1 MQILFPTSTAPSINL
16 TENGGRL
23 INCYAEKAP
32 EGSRSEVIYRRAP
45 GCDFAFTAGVSNPR
59 GHLKV
64 GPILYIVN
72 GATCYSVTKSGTT
85 YTITALSGTVG
96 GSGRVYMARNMRAP
110 TPQVLIL
117 QSDGINQIS
126 GSSVIA
132 FSDPDLPSPNS
143 LTFLG
148 GYFFWTTAD
157 GRCFASD
164 LNDTNVNANNYVTA
178 ETQPDGL
185 LRGVPFRR
193 DLMLMGT
200 SSTEFW
206 TNAGNAT
213 GFPFSLGPVIPYG
226 LWGQYAVAGFELDF
240 TGPLIWVANDG
251 KVYQL
256 NGYSPTL
263 ISTPH
268 IDRMIEAIT
277 NRNELRASV
286 YIAAGH
292 QCWVLQ
298 SNSWALVYDLST
310 GNWHERVSYGL
321 DSWRMEF
328 GVSAFNE
335 WLVFDEGNGN
345 VYRMNDR
352 ANREASGALTTS
364 PLVMELWS
372 SQQHSFPVRTPV
384 IYAAFDF
391 VTGVGL
397 DRGISPIQTNP
408 VASISWSDNG
418 AMTFGNALLRE
429 LGTQGEFKRVEI
441 NRTGVTE
448 RVGRQW
454 KIQISDPIEA
464 AFLGGSMFET
474 RPQ

>member
-1 MQILFPTSTAPSINL
+1 MQIIFPTSSQPSINL

-32 EGSRSEVIYRRAP
+32 EGSRSAVIYRRAP
-45 GCDFAFTAGVSNPR
+45 GNDFAFTAGTVAPR
-59 GHLKV
+59 GALQV
-64 GPILYIVN
+64 GTILYIVN
-72 GATCYSVTKSGTT
+72 GSTCYSVTKSGTV
-85 YTITALSGTVG
+85 YTVTALSGTVG
-96 GSGRVYMARNMRAP
+96 GTGRVMMARNMRAP
-110 TPQVLIL
+110 TPQVLIY

-126 GSSVIA
+126 GSTVIA
-132 FSDPDLPSPNS
+132 FSDPDLPAPNS
-143 LTFLG
+143 LCYIG

-157 GRCFASD
+157 GRCFSSD
-164 LNDTNVNANNYVTA
+164 INDTNVNANNYITA

-185 LRGVPFRR
+185 LRGIPFRR
-193 DLMLMGT
+193 ELLLMGT
-200 SSTEFW
+200 SSTEFY

-226 LWGQYAVAGFELDF
+226 LWGPYAVAGYELDF

-256 NGYSPTL
+256 NGYAASL
-263 ISTPH
+263 VSTPH
-268 IDRMIEAIT
+268 IERMIEGIT

-286 YIAAGH
+286 YITAGH

-298 SNSWALVYDLST
+298 SDSWALVYDLST
-310 GNWHERVSYGL
+310 GNWHERVSYGRK
-321 DSWRMEF
+321 SWRMEF
-328 GVSAFNE
+328 GIHAFNE
-335 WLVFDEGNGN
+335 WLVFDEANGN

-352 ANREASGALTTS
+352 SNREATGPLTVS
-364 PLVMELWS
+364 PLVFELWS
-372 SQQHSFPVRTPV
+372 SQQHSFPIRTPV
-384 IYAAFDF
+384 TYAAFDF

-418 AMTFGNALLRE
+418 AMTYGNALLLP

-441 NRTGVTE
+441 NRTGITQ

-454 KIQISDPIEA
+454 KIQISDPVEA
-464 AFLGGSMFET
+464 SFLGGSMFET

>member
-1 MQILFPTSTAPSINL
+1 MQIIFPTSTAPSINL

-23 INCYAEKAP
+23 INCYAERAP
-32 EGSRSEVIYRRAP
+32 EGSRSQFIWRRVP
-45 GCDFAFTAGVSNPR
+45 GCDYAFTAGSGVPR
-59 GHLKV
+59 GHLLV
-64 GPILYIVN
+64 GTILYIVN

-85 YTITALSGTVG
+85 YTVTPLSGTVG
-96 GSGRVYMARNMRAP
+96 GTGRVYMARNMRAP

-117 QSDGINQIS
+117 QSDGINLIS
-126 GSSVIA
+126 GGSVVP
-132 FSDPDLPSPNS
+132 FSDADLPASNS

-157 GRCFASD
+157 SRCFSSD
-164 LNDTNVNANNYVTA
+164 INDTGVNANNYITA

-193 DLMLMGT
+193 DLLLMGT
-200 SSTEFW
+200 SSTEFY
-206 TNAGNAT
+206 TDAGNAT

-226 LWGQYAVAGFELDF
+226 LWGPYAVAGYELNF

-256 NGYSPTL
+256 NGYSPSL
-263 ISTPH
+263 ISTSH
-268 IDRMIEAIT
+268 IERMIET
-277 NRNELRASV
+277 VTDRNELRASV

-298 SNSWALVYDLST
+298 SNSWTLVYDLST
-310 GNWHERVSYGL
+310 GTWHERASYMQ
-321 DSWRMEF
+321 STWRMEF

-335 WLVFDEGNGN
+335 WLVLDEANGN

-352 ANREASGALTTS
+352 SKREASGALTST
-364 PLVMELWS
+364 PLALELWS
-372 SQQHSFPVRTPV
+372 SQQHNFPVRTPV
-384 IYAAFDF
+384 VYAAFDF

-397 DRGISPIQTNP
+397 DRGISPIQTSP
-408 VASISWSDNG
+408 VASISWSDDG

-429 LGTQGEFKRVEI
+429 LGTQGEFSRIEI
-441 NRTGVTE
+441 NRTGITQ

-454 KIQISDPIEA
+454 KIQISDPVEA
-464 AFLGGSMFET
+464 AFLGGSMFEN
-474 RPQ
+474 RP